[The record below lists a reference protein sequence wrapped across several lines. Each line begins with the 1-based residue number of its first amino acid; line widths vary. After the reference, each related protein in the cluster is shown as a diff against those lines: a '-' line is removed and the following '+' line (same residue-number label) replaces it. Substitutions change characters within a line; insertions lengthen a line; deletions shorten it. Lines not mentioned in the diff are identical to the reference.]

1 MSIDVPTD
9 QQLAEALRQWLPHQR
24 WFSAKDRDITRVSIS
39 TRVPLT
45 SDDGFAGEHVLV
57 EVEFA
62 SGPPVR
68 YQVPLGFRAHLSEPL
83 VSWALP
89 ESTTGGVAAYDGLH
103 DPDVIARYLT
113 ALGAQEHIGDL
124 RFETIPGTVIDTAE
138 SGHVLGAEQ
147 SNTSL
152 VFGETLL
159 FKVFRQLE
167 AGINPDVELHRA
179 LSGVGCEYVADLRGW
194 VEADVDG
201 EPTTLAMAQDF
212 IENAADGWSMALI
225 SVRDLFTEADLHAA
239 ELGSDFAGDAERLG
253 AAVAHVHA
261 DLARSLGTEVRA
273 PGENAIDDMRSR
285 LDVAAETIPELAEHR
300 AAIAAVYD
308 EAAQSG
314 SDTVQRIH
322 GDLHLGQVLRTPST
336 WLLIDF
342 EGEPI
347 KPVAE
352 RRKPDSPLRDVAGML
367 RSFDYAGQHLLG
379 QGAPNVTAQRAF
391 RAVEWV
397 DRNASAFCEGYAS
410 VTGADP
416 RDRSALLRAYELDKA
431 VYEAGYEAKHRP
443 SWLPLPL
450 NAIGRLTAS
459 Q

>member
-1 MSIDVPTD
+1 MSIELPTD
-9 QQLAEALRQWLPHQR
+9 QQLAEGLRQWLPQQR
-24 WFSAKDRDITRVSIS
+24 WFSAKDRGITQVSIA
-39 TRVPLT
+39 TRVPLL
-45 SDDGFAGEHVLV
+45 SDEGFAGEHLLV
-57 EVEFA
+57 NVEFD
-62 SGPPVR
+62 SGPAVR
-68 YQVPLGFRAHLSEPL
+68 YQIPLGFRSHLSEPL
-83 VSWALP
+83 LSWALP
-89 ESTTGGVAAYDGLH
+89 ESTTGAVAAYDGLH
-103 DPDVIARYLT
+103 DPDLIARYLT
-113 ALGAQEHIGDL
+113 ALDSHEQIEGL
-124 RFETIPGTVIDTAE
+124 RFQTTPGVTIDVE
-138 SGHVLGAEQ
+138 EVGHVLGAEQ

-152 VFGETLL
+152 VFGESLL
-159 FKVFRQLE
+159 FKVFRQVE
-167 AGINPDVELHRA
+167 TGINPDVELHRA
-179 LSGVGCEYVADLRGW
+179 LGEVGCEYVADLRGW
-194 VEADVDG
+194 VETDIDG

-261 DLARSLGTEVRA
+261 DLARSLGTEQRA
-273 PGENAIDDMRSR
+273 PGENAIDGMRSR
-285 LDVAAETIPELAEHR
+285 LDVAAQAIRELAEHR

-314 SDTVQRIH
+314 PDTVQRIH
-322 GDLHLGQVLRTPST
+322 GDLHLGQVLRTPSN

-416 RDRSALLRAYELDKA
+416 RDQSALLRAYELDKA
-431 VYEAGYEAKHRP
+431 VYEAGYEARHRP

-450 NAIGRLTAS
+450 GAIARLTGS